1 MIIDFRCEKEELG
14 LSTVRVYYVVGRL
27 SVEIFLALEQRID
40 GVTLCFM
47 TNCSNSAR
55 MESDSDLR
63 FCWVIVLVEFDA
75 ESSNEFNLSRNNSIA
90 QVDIIV
96 F

>member
-1 MIIDFRCEKEELG
+1 
-14 LSTVRVYYVVGRL
+14 
-27 SVEIFLALEQRID
+27 
-40 GVTLCFM
+40 
-47 TNCSNSAR
+47 

-63 FCWVIVLVEFDA
+63 FCWVRVLVEFDA

-90 QVDIIV
+90 QVEIIV